1 MAERDKKPA
10 PTPAVPLPAA
20 SVVILRDGADGME
33 VFMLQRPEAE
43 SMAFAGALVFPGGK
57 VDAADA
63 EHDWHSLAAPTP
75 AVPDRAYW
83 VASVRETFE
92 EAGFLLARR
101 PHATGLVDAAM
112 AERIVLAERA
122 KSSRPTAAAFAEM
135 IRREDLILATDQ
147 MIHFGHWIT
156 PRSRPRRF
164 DTHFFL
170 AAAPMIQVA
179 AHDEIESAEAMWI
192 RPQDALREYDE
203 GKRQLV
209 AVTHFTLSL
218 LASWN
223 SAHEA
228 VVAARKRRVMTV
240 EPTATR
246 AEGGR
251 LVRIPAEAGYLA
263 TEFLMR
269 GE

>member
-1 MAERDKKPA
+1 MSNPEKKPA
-10 PTPAVPLPAA
+10 STPAVPLPAA
-20 SVVILRDGADGME
+20 SVVILRDGARGLE

-63 EHDWHSLAAPTP
+63 EHDWQSLAAPTP
-75 AVPDRAYW
+75 PVPDRPYW
-83 VASVRETFE
+83 IASVRETFE

-101 PHATGLVDAAM
+101 PHASGLVDAAF
-112 AERIVLAERA
+112 AERLVLAERKRSA
-122 KSSRPTAAAFAEM
+122 RPTAAAFAEM
-135 IRREDLILATDQ
+135 VRREDLILATDQ

-170 AAAPMIQVA
+170 VAAPLAQTA
-179 AHDEIESAEAMWI
+179 AHDEVESAEAMWI
-192 RPQDALREYDE
+192 RPQDALGQYDD

-218 LASWN
+218 LATWRTTE
-223 SAHEA
+223 EA
-228 VVAARKRRVMTV
+228 VAAAHNRRVVTV
-240 EPTATR
+240 EPTSSR

-251 LVRIPAEAGYLA
+251 LVRIPAEAGYLT